1 MSSTLF
7 VFIGG
12 GVGSLLR
19 HWLSYVIP
27 SVSGFPMPTLLVNVV
42 GCFLIGWLMAQLSI
56 TADNATSTILPFL
69 LVSGFCGGF
78 TTFSTF
84 SLENIKLL
92 QQQQIGLSLLYISLT
107 LIACLLAT
115 GLGYALLKFR

>member
-1 MSSTLF
+1 MRSALF

-12 GVGSLLR
+12 GVGSVLR
-19 HWLSYVIP
+19 YWLSYLIP
-27 SVSGFPMPTLLVNVV
+27 SVSGFPVPTFLVNVV
-42 GCFLIGWLMAQLSI
+42 GCFLIGWLMAQLS
-56 TADNATSTILPFL
+56 TAADNTVNSILPFL

-92 QQQQIGLSLLYISLT
+92 QQQQIGLSLLYISLS

-115 GLGYALLKFR
+115 GLGYAILKFR